1 MQNKDQRSDDFGT
14 FLQSIQRATQP
25 DETSNTS
32 IMRIMTM
39 LSKLGEVE
47 VVQLMAVIE
56 MPWSDF
62 SNGIQ
67 SLQSAGLVKVEETK
81 QGGGK
86 VQLTDD
92 GKHWANALSSP
103 ADDKAI

>member
-14 FLQSIQRATQP
+14 FLQSIQRATRP
-25 DETSNTS
+25 DETNNTS
-32 IMRIMTM
+32 IMRIMSM

-47 VVQLMAVIE
+47 VVQLMTVIE

-67 SLQSAGLVKVEETK
+67 SLQSAGLVTVEET
-81 QGGGK
+81 GR
-86 VQLTDD
+86 
-92 GKHWANALSSP
+92 
-103 ADDKAI
+103 